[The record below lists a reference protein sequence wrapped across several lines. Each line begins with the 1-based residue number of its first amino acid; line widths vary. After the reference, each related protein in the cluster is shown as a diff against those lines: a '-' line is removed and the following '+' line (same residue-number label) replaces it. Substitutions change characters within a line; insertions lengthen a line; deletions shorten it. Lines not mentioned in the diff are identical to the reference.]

1 MKAINYIFTFLFFI
15 VVLYLFIQ
23 FKYYTSRY
31 YSFDPFTQIH
41 CPKYEFSEVIKN
53 DLIIL
58 CLGGSTT
65 NDGRLNEEDKYPTIL
80 EKKLQSLYPDKS
92 VVVLNGGMDWYTTK
106 HSLINFTTY
115 YKKINPDLVI
125 IMHAI
130 NDICR
135 SFTPIEFSLG
145 DYKSDYS
152 HYYGPAYNAANP
164 PIFENFVARKFLGD
178 SKYQSL
184 RWNLQPASFDLDSF
198 KSFSDF
204 SYYYSNLVDAVLNN
218 GSKCI
223 ILEQP
228 TLLDEEMNEKNQS
241 LLWFG
246 RSLCNNGYT
255 YPDYN
260 SLNSAMKLYNSS
272 ADSIASFFNIPFVK
286 TDSNIPKN
294 IIYYKDDVHHTSA
307 TTEKIAESV
316 KLAIEINCIFD

>member
-1 MKAINYIFTFLFFI
+1 MKSIYYTFIFLFFI
-15 VVLYLFIQ
+15 AGLYLIIQ
-23 FKYYTSRY
+23 LKYYSSRY
-31 YSFDPFTQIH
+31 HGFDPFTQIH
-41 CPKYEFSEVIKN
+41 CPKYETAKVNKN
-53 DLIIL
+53 DFIVL

-65 NDGRLNEEDKYPTIL
+65 NDGRLNEEDKYPAIL
-80 EKKLQSLYPDKS
+80 EKKLQSIYPDKS
-92 VVVLNGGMDWYTTK
+92 VVVLNGGMDWYTSK
-106 HSLINFTTY
+106 HSLINYTTY
-115 YKKINPDLVI
+115 YKKFNPDLVI

-135 SFTPIEFSLG
+135 SFTPVEFSLG
-145 DYKSDYS
+145 EYQSDYS

-164 PIFENFVARKFLGD
+164 PIFENFLARKFLGD

-184 RWNLQPASFDLDSF
+184 RWNLQPTSFDLNSF

-204 SYYYSNLVDAVLNN
+204 LYYYSTLVDAVLNN

-228 TLLDEEMNEKNQS
+228 TLLDEKMNKKNQS

-246 RSLCNNGYT
+246 RSLCNNGGN

-272 ADSIASFFNIPFVK
+272 ADSIASFYNIPFVK
-286 TDSNIPKN
+286 TDLNIPKN
-294 IIYYKDDVHHTSA
+294 IIYYKDDVHHTIA
-307 TTEKIAESV
+307 TTEIIAELV
-316 KLAIEINCIFD
+316 KLSIETNCIFN